1 VALLYGGQVL
11 TAVMLFPS
19 LTNRE
24 GPALAFRLDEEVE
37 KLDGH
42 HRRSDRYTGR

>member
-1 VALLYGGQVL
+1 VALLTAVRLL

-37 KLDGH
+37 KLEVTPSI
-42 HRRSDRYTGR
+42 R